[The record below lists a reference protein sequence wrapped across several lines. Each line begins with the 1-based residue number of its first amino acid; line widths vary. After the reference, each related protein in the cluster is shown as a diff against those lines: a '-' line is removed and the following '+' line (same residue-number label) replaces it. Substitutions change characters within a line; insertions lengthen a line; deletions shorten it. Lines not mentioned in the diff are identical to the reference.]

1 MNDKIVDVIKKPG
14 VALKSALDK
23 FKTRDI
29 ETLIE
34 EFSNEMVM
42 VVEGISDDQERLG
55 KDNDDI
61 RQRLDILE
69 YKLIEIEKKMDKKA
83 ESSPKITFRQII
95 FLVSVIIIGLIVISI
110 IRLIGGF

>member
-14 VALKSALDK
+14 IALRSAIDK
-23 FKTRDI
+23 FKTRDV
-29 ETLIE
+29 EALIE

-55 KDNDDI
+55 KENVDI
-61 RQRLDILE
+61 KQRLDVLE
-69 YKLIEIEKKMDKKA
+69 YKLDEIEKKMDKKT
-83 ESSPKITFRQII
+83 ESSPKVTFKQIV

-110 IRLIGGF
+110 LRLIGG